1 LFCHQAKS
9 LSESKPLTG
18 KELNN
23 PVIQAFLKIS
33 EGFSPDRVVAD
44 PDLNTRFL
52 KLCREL
58 HPSEEPRL
66 CNRKL
71 INARKAGL
79 LKGIKS
85 NKRTSFPSEDE
96 YRYASEIAIRH
107 LQRKLDVTLDDIICD
122 PLLVE
127 EFDQIAVSICP
138 GFSVLEYRWAALNL
152 RKSSNLKPE
161 LLSHVVRPTGVS
173 FGSVRNLSFSELPS
187 SQGLY
192 LFFGGKQTLYVG
204 EATSLRRRIEKH
216 LDHSDNRELA
226 RWFWENGFTDV
237 NLEIHELPN
246 DTSTKVRRALES
258 ELINSR
264 HPVFNVRR
272 L

>member
-1 LFCHQAKS
+1 
-9 LSESKPLTG
+9 LTR
-18 KELNN
+18 
-23 PVIQAFLKIS
+23 PVIQAFLAIN
-33 EGFSPDRVVAD
+33 EGFSPDRIVAD
-44 PDLNTRFL
+44 PVLNLRFL
-52 KLCREL
+52 NLCKKLNVL
-58 HPSEEPRL
+58 DEPRL
-66 CNRKL
+66 CNREL

-85 NKRTSFPSEDE
+85 INRTSFPSEDE

-122 PLLVE
+122 PLLVK
-127 EFDQIAVSICP
+127 EFDEIAVSICP

-152 RKSSNLKPE
+152 RKSNNLKPE

-173 FGSVRNLSFSELPS
+173 FGSVNNLSFSKLPN

-192 LFFGGKQTLYVG
+192 LFFGGKQTLYIG

-226 RWFWENGFTDV
+226 RWFWENGFRDV
-237 NLEIHELPN
+237 HLEIHELP
-246 DTSTKVRRALES
+246 DETSTKVRRALES